1 MPPARRI
8 ILTKMI
14 IKKLTLTIAV
24 TASLLLPFAVPNFAF
39 AGDADHNGK
48 GGIHISENLRK
59 ALQKEMLAVQDGMM
73 KLVPAIAS
81 GDWATVSRT
90 ADNIKKTYIMKQKL
104 TQAQLKELH
113 SALPAGFKRLDHR
126 FHKTAGRLAHAA
138 ERKDAELAVFYFY
151 KLNESCVTCHS
162 AYAKQRFPAFS
173 AGGTEDGEHH

>member
-1 MPPARRI
+1 MQ
-8 ILTKMI
+8 M
-14 IKKLTLTIAV
+14 KKITLTIAV
-24 TASLLLPFAVPNFAF
+24 TAALLLPLAVPNAL
-39 AGDADHNGK
+39 AGDAAHKKN
-48 GGIHISENLRK
+48 GIHLPEDLRK
-59 ALQKEMLAVQDGMM
+59 ALRKEMLAVQDGMI
-73 KLVPAIAS
+73 KLVPAIAG

-126 FHKTAGRLAHAA
+126 FHETAGRLALAA

-162 AYAKQRFPAFS
+162 TYATQRFPAFNKN
-173 AGGTEDGEHH
+173 AEH